1 MDDRRKTI
9 PPIISPIVDEQ
20 RGNDEQIVMPTHSG
34 YYAVQQRRAIA
45 ATRQCTEAACAT
57 MLLASVGRWSD
68 PVRNLPASYVDEQRS
83 DVRTRLLATGFG

>member
-1 MDDRRKTI
+1 
-9 PPIISPIVDEQ
+9 
-20 RGNDEQIVMPTHSG
+20 
-34 YYAVQQRRAIA
+34 
-45 ATRQCTEAACAT
+45 